1 MSLFD
6 LHFLVANSRMH
17 SLMINDDIDA
27 IIQCGEERT
36 VELNRKYEGLNSD
49 DLNNFKSD
57 ATVQQWEGEDFR
69 SGVSAFWASALRR
82 EEAYMRIFFSR
93 QRRP

>member
-6 LHFLVANSRMH
+6 LHLLVANSRMH

-49 DLNNFKSD
+49 DLNNFNRTPRFSGGKEKISD
-57 ATVQQWEGEDFR
+57 LG
-69 SGVSAFWASALRR
+69 
-82 EEAYMRIFFSR
+82 
-93 QRRP
+93 